1 MDSYFHR
8 SDSLGIFYESVKNK
22 VLMMSYELFISLR
35 YLRAKRKQVFVSI
48 ITFISVAGIFL
59 GVAALIIVIAVMNGF
74 ENDLRNKILG
84 INSHIILMEYSGAMR
99 NHPRVMQEVSGVPGV
114 VAATPF
120 IYSQAMLKNGSN
132 VTGIVLRGLSTKDAL
147 KVINLGKISEGKL
160 DYLKEGEQRIPG
172 LKPELA
178 GLPGILIGRELA
190 KNLGVFLFET
200 GHVVSPAGV
209 STPMGMVPRMKP
221 FVVVGIFESG
231 FYEYDSTLAYISL
244 KNCQEFLNMGDT
256 VTGIEIRV
264 DDIYKADRIA
274 KAIEKKLGYPY
285 WGRNWMEMN
294 KNLFSALKLE
304 KRVMFIILSLI
315 VLVAAFNIISA
326 LIMIV
331 MEKNKDIA
339 ILKTMGATRGGIMK
353 IFIFQGLV
361 VGAIGT
367 FFGCLAG
374 LAVAFNLEFL
384 SRFVEKLFGF
394 KILPGDVYYL
404 NELPSQVN
412 YSDVGIIILGTML
425 ISFLATIYPSWR
437 ASRLDPAEALRYE

>member
-1 MDSYFHR
+1 
-8 SDSLGIFYESVKNK
+8 
-22 VLMMSYELFISLR
+22 MMSYELFISLR

-84 INSHIILMEYSGAMR
+84 INSHIILLEYSGAMR

-200 GHVVSPAGV
+200 VHVVSPAGI

-294 KNLFSALKLE
+294 RNLFSALKLE

-367 FFGCLAG
+367 LFGCLAG
-374 LAVAFNLEFL
+374 LVVAFNLEFL